1 LENTVFGL
9 KIGDGT
15 AASKN
20 RENREAIL
28 TFAAVQAR
36 QHTESMEQQA
46 GAIEWAA
53 VIWLNLGRMFVMAAS
68 THLFVTAV
76 STHDTFGGGTYVCN

>member
-15 AASKN
+15 AVSKN

-36 QHTESMEQQA
+36 QHMESREQQV
-46 GAIEWAA
+46 GAIKWAA
-53 VIWLNLGRMFVMAAS
+53 VIWLRA
-68 THLFVTAV
+68 
-76 STHDTFGGGTYVCN
+76 YP